1 MNTPIDISEESGV
14 RYLHFGSDW
23 VQGAMRLRKPDAL
36 ELEYTREMMAG
47 LLLRPA
53 PWPARVLLIGLGA
66 GSLAKF
72 VHRQLPAARTTVVEI
87 APEVHG
93 VALQYFRLPDED
105 ERLRV
110 VIGDGVG
117 FVEQDDGQWDLIAV
131 DGFDSNARAG
141 ALAGLAFYAACRRR
155 LTADGL
161 LVVNMF
167 GELRGFKTQ
176 LQRLR
181 KAFDGRV
188 LALPPCP
195 SGNVVAFATAGEV
208 VEVPAELL
216 HGRATALEA
225 GTGLKLG
232 PSLKRLKKSG
242 LLAEGVLRF

>member
-1 MNTPIDISEESGV
+1 MQKRYQVFVSSTFEDLKEERQKV
-14 RYLHFGSDW
+14 IEALLK
-23 VQGAMRLRKPDAL
+23 LRC
-36 ELEYTREMMAG
+36 
-47 LLLRPA
+47 
-53 PWPARVLLIGLGA
+53 
-66 GSLAKF
+66 
-72 VHRQLPAARTTVVEI
+72 LPAVMEFF
-87 APEVHG
+87 
-93 VALQYFRLPDED
+93 VAS
-105 ERLRV
+105 
-110 VIGDGVG
+110 
-117 FVEQDDGQWDLIAV
+117 DDSQWDLIAV

-176 LQRLR
+176 LQRLN

-216 HGRATALEA
+216 QERATALEA

>member
-72 VHRQLPAARTTVVEI
+72 VYRQLPGASTTVVEI
-87 APEVHG
+87 VPEVHG
-93 VALQYFRLPDED
+93 VARQYFRFPDED
-105 ERLRV
+105 ARLRV
-110 VIGDGVG
+110 VIGDGAG
-117 FVEQDDGQWDLIAV
+117 FVMQDDSQWDLIAV
-131 DGFDSNARAG
+131 DGFDHHARAG
-141 ALAGLAFYAACRRR
+141 ALASQAFYEACRRR
-155 LTADGL
+155 LSADGL
-161 LVVNMF
+161 LAVNMF

-176 LQRLR
+176 LQRLK

-195 SGNVVAFATAGEV
+195 SGNVVAFAAEGEV
-208 VEVPAELL
+208 IEVDAALL
-216 HGRATALEA
+216 EARAAALEA

-232 PSLKRLKKSG
+232 ASLKRLGKSG
-242 LLAEGVLRF
+242 LLGEGVLRL

>member
-72 VHRQLPAARTTVVEI
+72 VHRQLPDACTTVVEI
-87 APEVHG
+87 ASEVHG
-93 VALQYFRLPDED
+93 VARQYFRLPDED
-105 ERLRV
+105 ARLRV
-110 VIGDGVG
+110 VIGDGAG
-117 FVEQDDGQWDLIAV
+117 FVEQDGSQWGLIAV
-131 DGFDSNARAG
+131 DGFDRHARAG
-141 ALAGLAFYAACRRR
+141 ALASQAFYAACRRR
-155 LTADGL
+155 LAADGL
-161 LVVNMF
+161 LAVNMF
-167 GELRGFKTQ
+167 GERRGFKTQ
-176 LQRLR
+176 LQRLQ

-195 SGNVVAFATAGEV
+195 SGNVVAFAAADGV

-216 HGRATALEA
+216 QERAAALKA

-242 LLAEGVLRF
+242 LLAGGVLRF